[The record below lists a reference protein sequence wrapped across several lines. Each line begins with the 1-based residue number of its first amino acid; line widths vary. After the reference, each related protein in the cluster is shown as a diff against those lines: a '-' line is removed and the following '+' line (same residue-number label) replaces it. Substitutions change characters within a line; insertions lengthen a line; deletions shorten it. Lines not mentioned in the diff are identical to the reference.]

1 MTKDNSAPDAAM
13 MTTEPSST
21 VARVSAHDVDE
32 SVVAVTL
39 SWRHHDREGSNDG
52 GQEVEGSHIVELIGD
67 IDAQLAARV
76 TKMLSAVAAQS
87 AELVVDV
94 SEVRFIDASG
104 LGLLVAMHR
113 RVSASGGRMNLIG
126 TRPGLSRLLRI
137 TQLDRLL
144 GTALPDRRP
153 NIAGLPG

>member
-1 MTKDNSAPDAAM
+1 MLPSVAISEDM
-13 MTTEPSST
+13 MTTELPST
-21 VARVSAHDVDE
+21 VAREPAQDVDE

-39 SWRHHDREGSNDG
+39 SWPLTDRGGSTDD
-52 GQEVEGSHIVELIGD
+52 GQEHEGSHIVELIGD
-67 IDAQLAARV
+67 IDAHLAARV
-76 TKMLSAVAAQS
+76 TNMLSAVAAQS

-94 SEVRFIDASG
+94 SEVQFIDASG
-104 LGLLVAMHR
+104 LGLLVAMHQH
-113 RVSASGGRMNLIG
+113 VSASGGRMNLIG

-144 GTALPDRRP
+144 EPLPGRRP

>member
-1 MTKDNSAPDAAM
+1 MLPAVAISEDKMPTELVPIVAQGSAA
-13 MTTEPSST
+13 
-21 VARVSAHDVDE
+21 DVDE

-39 SWRHHDREGSNDG
+39 SWQLTDRSGANDAGQALEGA
-52 GQEVEGSHIVELIGD
+52 HIVELIGD
-67 IDAQLAARV
+67 IDAHLVARV
-76 TKMLSAVAAQS
+76 SKMLSAVAAQS

-104 LGLLVAMHR
+104 LGLLAAMHEN
-113 RVSASGGRMNLIG
+113 VSAVGGRMNLIG

-144 GTALPDRRP
+144 PTALPGR
-153 NIAGLPG
+153 

>member
-1 MTKDNSAPDAAM
+1 MTKDNSGPDAAI
-13 MTTEPSST
+13 MTTELPTT

-39 SWRHHDREGSNDG
+39 SWRLNDRDGSTDD
-52 GQEVEGSHIVELIGD
+52 GQEVVGSHIVELIGD
-67 IDAQLAARV
+67 IDAHLAARV
-76 TKMLSAVAAQS
+76 TTMLSAVAAQS
-87 AELVVDV
+87 AELLVDV

-104 LGLLVAMHR
+104 LGLLVSMHR
-113 RVSASGGRMNLIG
+113 HASASGGRMNVIG
-126 TRPGLSRLLRI
+126 ARPGLSRLLRI

-144 GTALPDRRP
+144 GTALPSRRP